1 MIDACVGCDDYR
13 HHLSMLQWAANQI
26 SKIARRI
33 RANYRTAKI
42 ELMHEARR
50 EAYGRISSLVGR
62 IGPSLKWLDLGDS
75 QAASSIDQLSPCI
88 VVCGALMLV
97 NQPLFPP

>member
-1 MIDACVGCDDYR
+1 M
-13 HHLSMLQWAANQI
+13 
-26 SKIARRI
+26 
-33 RANYRTAKI
+33 AKI

-62 IGPSLKWLDLGDS
+62 IGPSLKWLGDS
-75 QAASSIDQLSPCI
+75 REILKRLPSIDQLSPALWF
-88 VVCGALMLV
+88 VARLMLV